1 MNTVKHVLEVYY
13 MFGARLNEARKLKGF
28 TAQQIADIAGVNL
41 ASYRKYESDDRQP
54 SYEILVKIANKLEV
68 TTDYLLG
75 RIEGE

>member
-1 MNTVKHVLEVYY
+1 